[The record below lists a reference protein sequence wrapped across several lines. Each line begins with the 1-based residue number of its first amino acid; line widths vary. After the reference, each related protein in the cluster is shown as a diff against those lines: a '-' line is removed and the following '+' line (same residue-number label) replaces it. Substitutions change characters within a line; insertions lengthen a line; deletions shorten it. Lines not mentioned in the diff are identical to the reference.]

1 MWALYVT
8 AGVSES
14 DLLDL
19 TNHENEYVR
28 SWAVQL
34 IADDG
39 QINQQAIDRFAGLAE
54 NDSSAMVRLQLA
66 SALLQVAPEKR
77 WETLEG
83 LVTWSEDADDHNLPL
98 MVWYAAEPLA
108 ELDAKRAADLAMSTE
123 LPYMLSYTIQRI
135 GAIGS
140 DQSREILQ
148 QIDSE
153 LQNLE
158 NPSQSDHEA
167 RATIN
172 QLLSQAE

>member
-1 MWALYVT
+1 MT
-8 AGVSES
+8 EGVSETE
-14 DLLDL
+14 LLDL

-39 QINQQAIDRFAGLAE
+39 QINQTALDRFAGMAE
-54 NDSSAMVRLQLA
+54 NDSSALVRLQLA
-66 SALLQVAPEKR
+66 SALLQVDPEKR
-77 WETLEG
+77 WETVEG

-108 ELDAKRAADLAMSTE
+108 ELNAERAANLAMSTE

-140 DQSREILQ
+140 DQSREILRQ
-148 QIDSE
+148 VDQV

-158 NPSQSDHEA
+158 NPRQSDHEA

-172 QLLSQAE
+172 QLLSRAE